1 MVIELDHVQPEQLL
15 QNLAIPSCPGIL
27 DRLRALRD
35 DSAPPGGAG
44 LPGAG
49 RGPVRG
55 LARPSAIAD
64 GLRLSANSP

>member
-35 DSAPPGGAG
+35 DSATT
-44 LPGAG
+44 
-49 RGPVRG
+49 
-55 LARPSAIAD
+55 ARRQAVPA
-64 GLRLSANSP
+64 

>member
-35 DSAPPGGAG
+35 DTRRQAVPA
-44 LPGAG
+44 
-49 RGPVRG
+49 
-55 LARPSAIAD
+55 
-64 GLRLSANSP
+64 